1 MILNNYLNVLFKKV
15 ENLFTKD
22 AINLPKE
29 NLDKAI
35 NIQRVLKFA
44 FVLILLIKISSFFV
58 LKLVLDYYGQQDG
71 LTSSQ
76 QVQSYHNST
85 LESLERHYLYDLY
98 KNNKFGQFGTSED
111 TDLQK
116 SLLDQAV
123 TRMKNIT
130 MDDTFRRVMLFS
142 EEFNTKTTAFLDNPV
157 TQNPTTEYKMTMQE
171 LTSNFLL
178 KIDNFNR
185 GLNLI
190 DIDFFV

>member
-111 TDLQK
+111 TDMQK

-123 TRMKNIT
+123 ARMKNIT